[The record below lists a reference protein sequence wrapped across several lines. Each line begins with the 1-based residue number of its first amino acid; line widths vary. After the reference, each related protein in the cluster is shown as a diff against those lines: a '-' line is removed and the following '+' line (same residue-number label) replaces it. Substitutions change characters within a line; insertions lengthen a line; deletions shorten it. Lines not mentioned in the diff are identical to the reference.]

1 MTRLA
6 DSPHFQQGLA
16 DAVDDDQP
24 GCDNPA
30 TFDRLARLFYP
41 DRIIDTERGKAAS

>member
-16 DAVDDDQP
+16 DAAEDRQP

-41 DRIIDTERGKAAS
+41 DRLLDADRQRAAS